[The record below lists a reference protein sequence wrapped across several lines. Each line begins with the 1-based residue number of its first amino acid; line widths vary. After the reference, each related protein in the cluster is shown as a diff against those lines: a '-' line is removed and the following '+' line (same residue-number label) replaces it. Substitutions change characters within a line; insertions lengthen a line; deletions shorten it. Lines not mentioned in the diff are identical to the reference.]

1 MQIREK
7 EEMGIIITAIK
18 IGNLSLDNVTSL
30 VAEALGMEDNEGAVK
45 NLAATVHRK
54 TDGNAFFVLMF
65 LRSLYDEEVLQ
76 YNFGTMRWLW
86 DDDAV
91 EAKFATQNVA
101 TVLVNKLRRLSLRSQ
116 SVVKVASC
124 LGAKFSLSAVMTVT
138 KHLSP
143 VELKRLS
150 SLNETESESE
160 SDDDA
165 TQETEYVYGDSIN
178 ELEDEG
184 ILEKEAKNADVR
196 VFGHDKIQSAAFEL
210 IPFDKRDSFRG
221 TIGSLLMEKLDAE
234 VLESS
239 LFEVVSLRNC
249 SMGSITD
256 EGERIELAKMN
267 LRAGIKVSNIHDV
280 VSLFICTLCLT
291 NTPISQ
297 HEGVRE
303 FGI

>member
-1 MQIREK
+1 LDSDIPNLLIVGAYREDEVSESHPLAMQIREK

-18 IGNLSLDNVTSL
+18 IGNLSLVNVTSL

-91 EAKFATQNVA
+91 EEKLATENVA
-101 TVLVNKLRRLSLRSQ
+101 TVLVNKLRRLSSRSQ

-124 LGAKFSLSAVMTVT
+124 LGAKFSLSAVTAVT
-138 KHLSP
+138 ENLSD
-143 VELKRLS
+143 EAGTLS
-150 SLNETESESE
+150 GAEIEF
-160 SDDDA
+160 DDA
-165 TQETEYVYGDSIN
+165 GDDSISVLDSSILS

-184 ILEKEAKNADVR
+184 LWERESKNADVR

-210 IPFDKRDSFRG
+210 IPFDRRDSFRG
-221 TIGSLLMEKLDAE
+221 KIGSLLMEKLDEE
-234 VLESS
+234 VLEGL

-249 SMGSITD
+249 SMGNITD
-256 EGERIELAKMN
+256 EDERTELAKMN
-267 LRAGIKVSNIHDV
+267 LRAGMKVSRY
-280 VSLFICTLCLT
+280 S
-291 NTPISQ
+291 
-297 HEGVRE
+297 
-303 FGI
+303 

>member
-18 IGNLSLDNVTSL
+18 IGNLSLENVTSL
-30 VAEALGMEDNEGAVK
+30 VAEALGMEDNEDDVK
-45 NLAATVHRK
+45 NLAAIVHRK

-91 EAKFATQNVA
+91 ETKLATENVA
-101 TVLVNKLRRLSLRSQ
+101 TVLINKLRRLSSRSQ

-124 LGAKFSLSAVMTVT
+124 LGAKFSLSAVVTVT
-138 KHLSP
+138 KSISP

-160 SDDDA
+160 SDDDT
-165 TQETEYVYGDSIN
+165 TQEAEYAYGDSIN

-210 IPFDKRDSFRG
+210 IPLSKRDTFRG
-221 TIGSLLMEKLDAE
+221 KIGNVLLEKLDPDK
-234 VLESS
+234 LESS

-249 SMGSITD
+249 SMGNITD
-256 EGERIELAKMN
+256 EDERTELAKMN
-267 LRAGIKVSNIHDV
+267 LRAGMKVSN
-280 VSLFICTLCLT
+280 S
-291 NTPISQ
+291 
-297 HEGVRE
+297 
-303 FGI
+303 

>member
-1 MQIREK
+1 MQIRET

-18 IGNLSLDNVTSL
+18 IGNLSLENVTSL
-30 VAEALGMEDNEGAVK
+30 VAEALGMEDNEDAVK

-91 EAKFATQNVA
+91 EAKLATENVA
-101 TVLVNKLRRLSLRSQ
+101 TVLINKLRRLSSKSQ

-124 LGAKFSLSAVMTVT
+124 LGAKFSLSAVTAVT
-138 KHLSP
+138 ENLSD
-143 VELKRLS
+143 EEIGTLS
-150 SLNETESESE
+150 GAQIEFDTR
-160 SDDDA
+160 D
-165 TQETEYVYGDSIN
+165 DSISVLDSSILS

-184 ILEKEAKNADVR
+184 LWEKEAKNADVR

-210 IPFDKRDSFRG
+210 IPFDRRDSFRG
-221 TIGSLLMEKLDAE
+221 KIGSLLMEKLDEE
-234 VLESS
+234 VLEGL

-249 SMGSITD
+249 SMGNITD
-256 EGERIELAKMN
+256 EEERLELAKMN
-267 LRAGIKVSNIHDV
+267 LRAGVKVSRY
-280 VSLFICTLCLT
+280 S
-291 NTPISQ
+291 
-297 HEGVRE
+297 
-303 FGI
+303 

>member
-18 IGNLSLDNVTSL
+18 IGNLSLENVTSL

-76 YNFGTMRWLW
+76 YNFGTMRWMW
-86 DDDAV
+86 DDNAV
-91 EAKFATQNVA
+91 EAKLATENVA
-101 TVLVNKLRRLSLRSQ
+101 TVLVNKLRRLSSRSQ

-124 LGAKFSLSAVMTVT
+124 LGAKFSLSAVTAVT
-138 KHLSP
+138 ENLSDE
-143 VELKRLS
+143 VGTLS
-150 SLNETESESE
+150 GAEIEF
-160 SDDDA
+160 DDA
-165 TQETEYVYGDSIN
+165 GDDSISVLDSSILS

-184 ILEKEAKNADVR
+184 LWERESKNADVR

-210 IPFDKRDSFRG
+210 IPFDRRDSFRG
-221 TIGSLLMEKLDAE
+221 KIGSLLMEKLDEE
-234 VLESS
+234 VLEGL

-249 SMGSITD
+249 SMGNITD
-256 EGERIELAKMN
+256 EVERTELAKMN
-267 LRAGIKVSNIHDV
+267 LRAGMKVS
-280 VSLFICTLCLT
+280 
-291 NTPISQ
+291 
-297 HEGVRE
+297 R
-303 FGI
+303 

>member
-1 MQIREK
+1 MSFCAHNISSYSYTHGFSIPSTHPLAMQIREK

-30 VAEALGMEDNEGAVK
+30 VAEALGMEDNKDAVK
-45 NLAATVHRK
+45 NLAAIVHRK

-91 EAKFATQNVA
+91 EEKLATENVA
-101 TVLVNKLRRLSLRSQ
+101 NLLVNKLRRLSSRSQ

-124 LGAKFSLSAVMTVT
+124 LGAKFSLSAVTAVT
-138 KHLSP
+138 ENLSD
-143 VELKRLS
+143 ERTLS
-150 SLNETESESE
+150 GAEIEF
-160 SDDDA
+160 DVGD
-165 TQETEYVYGDSIN
+165 DSISVLDSSILS

-184 ILEKEAKNADVR
+184 LWERESKNADVR

-210 IPFDKRDSFRG
+210 IPFDRRDSFRG
-221 TIGSLLMEKLDAE
+221 KIGSLLMEKLDEE
-234 VLESS
+234 VLEGL

-249 SMGSITD
+249 SMGNITNED
-256 EGERIELAKMN
+256 ERTELAKMN
-267 LRAGIKVSNIHDV
+267 LRAGMKVSRY
-280 VSLFICTLCLT
+280 S
-291 NTPISQ
+291 
-297 HEGVRE
+297 
-303 FGI
+303 

>member
-30 VAEALGMEDNEGAVK
+30 VAEALGMEDNEDAVK
-45 NLAATVHRK
+45 NLAAIVHRK

-91 EAKFATQNVA
+91 EEKLATENVA
-101 TVLVNKLRRLSLRSQ
+101 TVLINKLRRLSSKSQ

-124 LGAKFSLSAVMTVT
+124 LGAKFSLSAVTAVT
-138 KHLSP
+138 ENLSD
-143 VELKRLS
+143 EETLS
-150 SLNETESESE
+150 GAQIEFDTR
-160 SDDDA
+160 D
-165 TQETEYVYGDSIN
+165 DSISVLDSSILS

-184 ILEKEAKNADVR
+184 LWEKEAKNADVR

-210 IPFDKRDSFRG
+210 IPFDRRDSFRG
-221 TIGSLLMEKLDAE
+221 KIGSLLMEKLDEE
-234 VLESS
+234 VLEGL

-249 SMGSITD
+249 SMGNIAD
-256 EGERIELAKMN
+256 EEERTELAKMN
-267 LRAGIKVSNIHDV
+267 LRAGQKVS
-280 VSLFICTLCLT
+280 
-291 NTPISQ
+291 
-297 HEGVRE
+297 R
-303 FGI
+303 